1 MAQVHVILNQKGGV
15 GKSTLTVNLA
25 AVTADVLGGTAGE
38 DPPVVA
44 VSIDPQGSAVWW
56 SERVGD
62 GLPFDFVQAHDDP
75 AGLAALHLI
84 PSARHVF
91 VDTPGWLD
99 LSGRTDPGER
109 CPLGEGPAAEALRAV
124 LDHAHDV
131 IVPIEPEPLG
141 FEPTQRTIE
150 RVVKPRGL
158 PFRVVVNNWDPR
170 DGRADLEQTRAFVE
184 AQGWPVARTVVRHYK
199 LHTRASADGLV
210 VTQYG
215 GNRVALQAR
224 EDFFRL
230 ALEVGLGAA
239 EPMAAAASAASGPAA
254 VVGGIPAP
262 ADGRGGRSGKG
273 VRSGRNAQASQ
284 RTPGTAGTDPA
295 TSAATTAP
303 EPLAGGTTA
312 APAVTS
318 AVTPAA
324 PVNGRPPR
332 PRGRRKQAA
341 AARKGGR

>member
-1 MAQVHVILNQKGGV
+1 MAHVHVILNQKGGV

-25 AVTADVLGGTAGE
+25 AVTADVLGRAPGE
-38 DPPVVA
+38 EPPVVA

-75 AGLAALHLI
+75 AGLASLHRI

-99 LSGRTDPGER
+99 LSGRARPGD
-109 CPLGEGPAAEALRAV
+109 CPLGSGPAAEALRAV
-124 LDHAHDV
+124 LDHADDV

-141 FEPTQRTIE
+141 FEPTQRTVE

-170 DGRADLEQTRAFVE
+170 DGRADLEQTQAFVL
-184 AQGWPVARTVVRHYK
+184 AQGWPIARTVVRHYK

-239 EPMAAAASAASGPAA
+239 VPA
-254 VVGGIPAP
+254 
-262 ADGRGGRSGKG
+262 
-273 VRSGRNAQASQ
+273 
-284 RTPGTAGTDPA
+284 
-295 TSAATTAP
+295 
-303 EPLAGGTTA
+303 
-312 APAVTS
+312 
-318 AVTPAA
+318 PAA
-324 PVNGRPPR
+324 PVDAARVGPQGGRP
-332 PRGRRKQAA
+332 GRRRKAA
-341 AARKGGR
+341 GRAGVA